1 MINLM
6 IEELNEESKK
16 FDQKEFKESVNSFLP
31 AHHDESDLLIATRLA
46 LRSMKES
53 LINWLESDMG
63 LYFLYTTFVFVSLF
77 KSELIMFDLDYEGY
91 RIFVINQSTG
101 FLDVMTFTLKL
112 FWNLL
117 VMSLIITFPV
127 ATLMMIAIYLDSL
140 GWFNV

>member
-1 MINLM
+1 
-6 IEELNEESKK
+6 
-16 FDQKEFKESVNSFLP
+16 
-31 AHHDESDLLIATRLA
+31 
-46 LRSMKES
+46 
-53 LINWLESDMG
+53 
-63 LYFLYTTFVFVSLF
+63 
-77 KSELIMFDLDYEGY
+77 MFDLDYEGY

-140 GWFNV
+140 G